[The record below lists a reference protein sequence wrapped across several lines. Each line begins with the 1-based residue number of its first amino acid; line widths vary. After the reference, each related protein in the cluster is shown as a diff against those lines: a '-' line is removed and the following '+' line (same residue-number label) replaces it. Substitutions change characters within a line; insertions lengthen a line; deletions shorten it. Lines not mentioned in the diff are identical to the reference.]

1 MTSALALSY
10 QIDAHG
16 PIATHT
22 RPNDAIAL
30 HGHTVQPVGPTPVAN
45 EYVNKER
52 PEREVDIECYRNYFL
67 VKFRDKATGM
77 TTSFPMYP
85 GKDLDVLGV
94 MDFVRS
100 YTLVSFNGNKY
111 DIPMLTLALSGVS
124 NTALKDASDTIIQNG
139 LQPWEFY
146 QAYKV
151 SPPYELD
158 HIDLFEVAPGVGI
171 SLKMYAGRQHS
182 KQMQDLPIEPSALI
196 DALQRVQLDVYCGN
210 DLEVTADL
218 KDEVTERIDL
228 RKALSAQYH
237 VDVRSKSDAQIA
249 EAVIKSK
256 LSFRPDKRYVEHGF
270 AFHYKAPN
278 YVQFQTPELQRV
290 LQTILSTPFVVEDK
304 AQARWIHGE
313 TDDGDVY
320 GPDGKK
326 IGTGVRLPAD
336 IRNMQIKIGNTA
348 YQMGI
353 GGLHSQES
361 ATVHYTVKNAY
372 IMSDHDV
379 TSYYPS
385 LILLLGMFPEQLTR
399 EFLEIYRAIYDRR
412 LFCKAE
418 AKRLARLL
426 DEPLNQVEALFEG
439 LKASVAK
446 AKTEADGLKIVLN
459 GTFGKLLSKY
469 SILFAPE
476 LGIQVTV
483 TGQLSLFMLIEA
495 LELAGI
501 SVVSA
506 NTDGIVV
513 RCPYHLTAI
522 RDQIIKDWEKRTGLE
537 TEATFYSAIYS
548 RDVNNYLAFKMDGVF
563 NGKKVEGK
571 GHKGKGI
578 YAESGVLN
586 NKHPQADI
594 SQEAVIKYL
603 TDGTPIEQT
612 VRTVNDARKLLVI
625 RAVRGGGWYQP
636 KAYPELDRMKHT
648 VKNLLAR
655 HAKAVQ
661 DYNTAKRVEL
671 VDKINE
677 LQIAINEQ
685 EAAKNAERR
694 YLGKAVRWYY
704 STQREGHVVTNKGHL
719 VGTSEGAMPAMR
731 LPESLPADVDYQ
743 WYINHAHDMLTD
755 LGLRVHYNRSHY

>member
-1 MTSALALSY
+1 MSTSALALSY
-10 QIDAHG
+10 QEVPIVSGDIYG
-16 PIATHT
+16 PHVSQHSVAT
-22 RPNDAIAL
+22 RSNPGSNY
-30 HGHTVQPVGPTPVAN
+30 TPV
-45 EYVNKER
+45 VR
-52 PEREVDIECYRNYFL
+52 LERELDIECYRNYFL
-67 VKFRDKATGM
+67 VKFRDKITGAAC
-77 TTSFPMYP
+77 SFAMYP
-85 GKDLDVLGV
+85 GKELDVLGI
-94 MDFVRS
+94 MDFIRT
-100 YTLVSFNGNKY
+100 YTLITFNGNKY
-111 DIPMLTLALSGVS
+111 DIPMLSLALSGVDNS
-124 NTALKDASDTIIQNG
+124 ALKDASDTIIKNG

-151 SPPYELD
+151 SQPYELD

-182 KQMQDLPIEPSALI
+182 RQMQDLPIDPSSLISAL
-196 DALQRVQLDVYCGN
+196 DRMNLDTYCGN
-210 DLEVTADL
+210 DLEVTGDL
-218 KDEVTERIDL
+218 KDQVSERIEL
-228 RKALSAQYH
+228 RKALSKQYH
-237 VDVRSKSDAQIA
+237 TDVRSKSDAQIA
-249 EAVIKSK
+249 EAVIKAK

-278 YVQFQTPELQRV
+278 YIQFKTPELQQV
-290 LQTILSTPFVVEDK
+290 LQTVLATPFIVEDK
-304 AQARWIHGE
+304 AQARFIHGE

-320 GPDGKK
+320 GADGKK
-326 IGTGVRLPAD
+326 IGTGVKLPPA
-336 IRNMQIKIGNTA
+336 IRNMHIRIGETA

-361 ATVHYTVKNAY
+361 ATVHYTVKNHFV
-372 IMSDHDV
+372 ISDHDV

-399 EFLEIYRAIYDRR
+399 EFLEIYRAIYERR

-426 DEPLNQVEALFEG
+426 DEPLNQVDALFES

-446 AKTEADGLKIVLN
+446 AQTEADGLKIVLN

-483 TGQLSLFMLIEA
+483 TGQLSLFMLIED
-495 LELAGI
+495 LHLAGI
-501 SVVSA
+501 TVVSA

-513 RCPYHLTAI
+513 KCPDLLTVK
-522 RDQIIKDWEKRTGLE
+522 RDEIIKDWEKRTGLE

-548 RDVNNYLAFKMDGVF
+548 RDVNNYLAFKMNGVF

-612 VRTVNDARKLLVI
+612 VRTTTDIRKLLVI

-636 KAYPELDRMKHT
+636 RMRPEV
-648 VKNLLAR
+648 VKMRVRINALIAREKRKREKGDNNGLGEMLL
-655 HAKAVQ
+655 
-661 DYNTAKRVEL
+661 E
-671 VDKINE
+671 IE
-677 LQIAINEQ
+677 SLQLQVSRLET
-685 EAAKNAERR
+685 EVTSERR

-704 STQREGHVVTNKGHL
+704 CMQREGHVVTNKGHL

-731 LPESLPADVDYQ
+731 LPESMPADVDYQ
-743 WYINHAHDMLTD
+743 WYINHAHEMLSD